1 MTLIIQAH
9 LKPNSRHRQ
18 EVVEDSDGSFTIYVK
33 SPAIE
38 GRANKEAVELLA
50 KYFKVSKSRVELVRG
65 EKSKCK
71 VFRIDALEPDE
82 Q

>member
-1 MTLIIQAH
+1 MQIQVQ

-18 EVVEDSDGSFTIYVK
+18 EVIENGDGTFTIYVK
-33 SPAIE
+33 SSAIE

-65 EKSKCK
+65 ARGKCK
-71 VFRIDALEPDE
+71 VFRIDL
-82 Q
+82 

>member
-1 MTLIIQAH
+1 MTLSIQVH
-9 LKPNSRHRQ
+9 IKPNSRHRQ
-18 EVVEDSDGSFTIYVK
+18 EVVEDNDGSFTIYVK

-65 EKSKCK
+65 ARGRCK
-71 VFRIDALEPDE
+71 VFRID
-82 Q
+82 

>member
-1 MTLIIQAH
+1 MQIQAR

-18 EVVEDSDGSFTIYVK
+18 EVVEDNDGSFTIYVK

-38 GRANKEAVELLA
+38 GRANKEAIELLA

-65 EKSKCK
+65 MRSKYK
-71 VFRIDALEPDE
+71 IFKIDS
-82 Q
+82 

>member
-1 MTLIIQAH
+1 MLTIQVH
-9 LKPNSRHRQ
+9 IKPNSRHRQ
-18 EVVEDSDGSFTIYVK
+18 EAVKDDDGSFMIYVK

-50 KYFKVSKSRVELVRG
+50 KYFKVSKSRVELVWGAR
-65 EKSKCK
+65 SKRK
-71 VFRIDALEPDE
+71 VFRIDALGSDE

>member
-1 MTLIIQAH
+1 MEVAIIKIQAR

-18 EVVEDSDGSFTIYVK
+18 EAVEDSDGSFTIYVK
-33 SPAIE
+33 SPATE

-65 EKSKCK
+65 AKSKYK
-71 VFRIDALEPDE
+71 IFKIDL
-82 Q
+82 